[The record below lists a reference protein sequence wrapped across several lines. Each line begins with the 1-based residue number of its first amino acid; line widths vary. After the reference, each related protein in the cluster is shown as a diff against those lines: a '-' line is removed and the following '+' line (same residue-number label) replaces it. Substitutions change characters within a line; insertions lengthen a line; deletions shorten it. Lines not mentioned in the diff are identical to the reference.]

1 MDVSSVASHLSDSPA
16 VAIPLLFVGG
26 VLTSLTPCVYPMI
39 PITVAIVGGQSAGV
53 GGIAP
58 PRRRVVLLTL
68 AYVIGLSVVYA
79 SLGLFAGLSGSVFG
93 SISTNPTALIIMA
106 NVLVLAALAM
116 LDVIPVRMPSWLL
129 TRAASAGE
137 GGRVSGALA
146 MGAMSGVVAAPCS
159 APVMAAVLTWVT
171 TTRSAGLGFIY
182 LLAFSLGMC
191 TLLVVIGLSAGALAR
206 LPRSGAWMAAI
217 KKVMAL
223 AMIGVAEY
231 YLLTAGQLLL

>member
-39 PITVAIVGGQSAGV
+39 PITVAIVGGQSAAV
-53 GGIAP
+53 NGIAP
-58 PRRRVVLLTL
+58 PRRRVVMLTL
-68 AYVIGLSVVYA
+68 AYVLGLSVVYA
-79 SLGLFAGLSGSVFG
+79 LLGLFAGLSGSIFG
-93 SISTNPTALIIMA
+93 AVSTNPWALIIMA

-116 LDVIPVRMPSWLL
+116 LDVVPVRLPSWLVN
-129 TRAASAGE
+129 RASTAGE

-159 APVMAAVLTWVT
+159 APVMAVVLTWVA
-171 TTRSAGLGFIY
+171 TTRSAGLGFVY
-182 LLAFSLGMC
+182 LFAFSLGMC
-191 TLLVVIGLSAGALAR
+191 ALLVAIGLSTGALSR
-206 LPRSGAWMAAI
+206 LPRAGAWTI
-217 KKVMAL
+217 VVKKVFAML
-223 AMIGVAEY
+223 MIGAAEY

>member
-1 MDVSSVASHLSDSPA
+1 MDVASIASHLSDSPA

-39 PITVAIVGGQSAGV
+39 PITVAIVGGQSTGAAGV
-53 GGIAP
+53 AP

-116 LDVIPVRMPSWLL
+116 LDVFPVRMPNWLL
-129 TRAASAGE
+129 TRAATAGE
-137 GGRVSGALA
+137 GGRVSGALT

-171 TTRSAGLGFIY
+171 TTRSAGLGFVY

-206 LPRSGAWMAAI
+206 LPRSGAWMVAI

>member
-1 MDVSSVASHLSDSPA
+1 
-16 VAIPLLFVGG
+16 
-26 VLTSLTPCVYPMI
+26 
-39 PITVAIVGGQSAGV
+39 
-53 GGIAP
+53 
-58 PRRRVVLLTL
+58 
-68 AYVIGLSVVYA
+68 
-79 SLGLFAGLSGSVFG
+79 
-93 SISTNPTALIIMA
+93 
-106 NVLVLAALAM
+106 
-116 LDVIPVRMPSWLL
+116 
-129 TRAASAGE
+129 
-137 GGRVSGALA
+137 

-171 TTRSAGLGFIY
+171 TTRSAGLGFVY

-206 LPRSGAWMAAI
+206 LPRSGAWMIVI